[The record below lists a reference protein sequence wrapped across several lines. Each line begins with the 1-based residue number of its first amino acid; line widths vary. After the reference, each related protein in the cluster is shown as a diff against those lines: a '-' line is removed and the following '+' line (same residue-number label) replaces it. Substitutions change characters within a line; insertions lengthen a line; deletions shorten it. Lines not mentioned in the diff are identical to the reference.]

1 MESPSTSPTPP
12 LAGKRILYAVTK
24 SNGGGAQAYVRM
36 LASGAR
42 LAGAEVA
49 VAAGSG
55 SGKGGV
61 PGILFNELEEDG
73 IRTIHLQTMMRDIS
87 LIDEWQSFKELRR
100 ILKEERPDVL
110 HLNSSKMGLVG
121 ALAGRLSGV
130 HNILFTA
137 HGWPH
142 KEQRSLVWKLIAWTG
157 SWLTI
162 FLCHEVICVAETD
175 LRDSPTF
182 FFRDRLHLVHN
193 GVPDFPRVSKE
204 EARAAFITRA
214 PELAAYSKLLLMNA
228 ELHPN
233 KGVSTAIRA
242 LAELSV
248 RDKDIAL
255 VVCGEGEE
263 RDALRNLAGE
273 LEVADRVFLLGF
285 VQGARQYLTA
295 ADIFLLPSRKE
306 GLPLALLEAGLASLP
321 VIASKVGGI
330 PEVLTDHV
338 SGLFMPRSNTH
349 ILAQSIHHLLEH
361 PDEGAR
367 MGAALR
373 NKVLTDF
380 SERAMVRNTLAMY
393 R

>member
-1 MESPSTSPTPP
+1 METTSASPTSP
-12 LAGKRILYAVTK
+12 LVGKRILYAVTK

-36 LASGAR
+36 LANGAR
-42 LAGAEVA
+42 SAGALVV

-55 SGKGGV
+55 SGKGGAA
-61 PGILFNELEEDG
+61 GILFEELETDG
-73 IRTIHLQTMMRDIS
+73 IRTIHLETMMRDIS
-87 LIDEWQSFKELRR
+87 IIDEWQSFKELHR
-100 ILKEERPDVL
+100 ILKQERPDVL

-130 HNILFTA
+130 PNILFTA

-142 KEQRSLVWKLIAWTG
+142 KEQRSLLWKLIAWTG

-162 FLCHEVICVAETD
+162 FFCHEVICVAETD

-182 FFRDRLHLVHN
+182 FFRDRLRLVHN
-193 GVPDFPRVSKE
+193 GVPDFPRLSKE
-204 EARAAFITRA
+204 EARAAFIEHA
-214 PELAAYSKLLLMNA
+214 PELASYSKLLIMNA
-228 ELHPN
+228 ELHAN
-233 KGVSTAIRA
+233 KGISTAIRA
-242 LAELSV
+242 VAELASNTT
-248 RDKDIAL
+248 DIAL

-285 VQGARQYLTA
+285 VQNARQYLA
-295 ADIFLLPSRKE
+295 SGDIYLMPSRKE

-321 VIASKVGGI
+321 VIASKIGGI
-330 PEVLTDHV
+330 PEVLTDRV

-361 PDEGAR
+361 PEEGVR
-367 MGAALR
+367 LGAALR

-380 SERAMVRNTLAMY
+380 SEEAMVRSTLALY
-393 R
+393 G